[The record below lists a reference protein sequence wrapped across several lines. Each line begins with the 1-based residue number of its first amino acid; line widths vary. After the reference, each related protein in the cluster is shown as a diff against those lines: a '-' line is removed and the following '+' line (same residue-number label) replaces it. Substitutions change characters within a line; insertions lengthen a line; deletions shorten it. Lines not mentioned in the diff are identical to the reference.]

1 MDSHRLWLIKTD
13 LGLIAYAKCVPN
25 RSQTSVWGRNHKTL
39 QNHGKMFRLQTMS
52 SRQWDT
58 GTHKREILSSIS
70 VKPKTFALPKT
81 PFKGKMDRGKRLWA
95 NCQRTNLKYTNN
107 SQLKRTQYSNNPTVC
122 GKRYFMYIYTYAWAC
137 MCLHIHKQYVHT
149 CTHGFALCTF
159 LCCAYL
165 YVYAH
170 VYTRS
175 YIMHMHVFLC
185 MHIHVHIYIMPY
197 ACICHVWKLK
207 DNKNYQPLGKC

>member
-1 MDSHRLWLIKTD
+1 
-13 LGLIAYAKCVPN
+13 
-25 RSQTSVWGRNHKTL
+25 
-39 QNHGKMFRLQTMS
+39 MFRLQTMS

-81 PFKGKMDRGKRLWA
+81 PFKRKMDRGKRLWA
-95 NCQRTNLKYTNN
+95 NCQRINLKYTNN
-107 SQLKRTQYSNNPTVC
+107 NQLKRTQYSNNPTVC
-122 GKRYFMYIYTYAWAC
+122 GKRYFMYIYTYACAC

-165 YVYAH
+165 CLCTCLHTFLYHAH
-170 VYTRS
+170 
-175 YIMHMHVFLC
+175 
-185 MHIHVHIYIMPY
+185 
-197 ACICHVWKLK
+197 ACISMHAYSHAYLYNVICMYLSCMEIKRQQKLSAIREML
-207 DNKNYQPLGKC
+207 NKITLRLSSCAY